1 MVRTRSTSASPFFS
15 CLAQAEYVVGA
26 HAIVA
31 AKRPQMPDGHFVYA
45 ILVARI
51 DLLRRAQ
58 HFRDGRLLQVSVF
71 AQFAQDFPVL
81 FQRITPKKVEETMR
95 GALDIYAK
103 YGVLYGKLW
112 QWNGRKAL
120 MKKA

>member
-1 MVRTRSTSASPFFS
+1 MKETCETVDFIQGNGLPCGEITKTDHHASTLVVRTRSTSASPFFS

-81 FQRITPKKVEETMR
+81 FQTITPKKV
-95 GALDIYAK
+95 
-103 YGVLYGKLW
+103 
-112 QWNGRKAL
+112 
-120 MKKA
+120 